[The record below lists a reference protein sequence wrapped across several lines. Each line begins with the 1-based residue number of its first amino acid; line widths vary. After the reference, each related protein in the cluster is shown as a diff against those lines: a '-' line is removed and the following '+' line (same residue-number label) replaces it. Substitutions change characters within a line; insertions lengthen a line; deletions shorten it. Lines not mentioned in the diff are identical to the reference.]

1 MDNHDIIM
9 IFTNEA
15 GWYISF
21 FHLGG
26 AEATIHWNDFS

>member
-1 MDNHDIIM
+1 MYDHDIIM

-21 FHLGG
+21 FHFGG
-26 AEATIHWNDFS
+26 AEATIH